1 MKNYWKA
8 IGIAAVGAVVL
19 YYPVR
24 NLVRYLKGDKQDAN
38 VNDGDEVHFIKVFAP
53 AYRARHKSQHHHGHD
68 GKA

>member
-24 NLVRYLKGDKQDAN
+24 SLVRYLKSNKQDAS
-38 VNDGDEVHFIKVFAP
+38 VNDGDEVHYIKAFAP
-53 AYRARHKSQHHHGHD
+53 AYRGKHKSQHRLGHD